1 MGLEDIFSLS
11 GKVAVVTGGH
21 SGIGRWIADGL
32 AETGADIVICA
43 RRFEHCQEACAEI
56 EKQSGVKCMPFRCD
70 ISNADEVNELI
81 KATINEFGKVDILV
95 NNAAIKGSEKLLV
108 EMSDEDWDTTIDI
121 NLKGT
126 FLCSRAAAREMM
138 KRNEGK
144 IINISSYLTLT
155 AMRRMSGYTASKGG
169 IARLTRVMALEMAR
183 YNIQVN
189 AISPGYFR
197 TPVNADF
204 VDTEQGKKV
213 IATKIPMQ
221 RFGTEHELKGIAIYL
236 ASAASSFTTGATMVV
251 DGGHAL

>member
-1 MGLEDIFSLS
+1 MGLEDIFGLS

-32 AETGADIVICA
+32 AEAGADIVICA
-43 RRFEHCQEACAEI
+43 RRFEHCQKACAEI

-81 KATINEFGKVDILV
+81 KATINEFETVDILV
-95 NNAAIKGSEKLLV
+95 NNAAIKGPEKLLV

-121 NLKGT
+121 NLKGA

-144 IINISSYLTLT
+144 IINISSLLTFM

-169 IARLTRVMALEMAR
+169 IAQLTRVMALEMAR

-204 VDTEQGKKV
+204 VDTEQGKEV
-213 IATKIPMQ
+213 ATTKIPMQ